1 MIEFKEYESSA
12 GKNPGPDLTPLIDMV
27 FLLLIFFLLTS
38 FLVSPSIR
46 VNLPKTTDAE
56 LTEKPEVIVTIL
68 NDGSL
73 LFNGRQATPQKL
85 SNMLRRSYAFQ
96 RTREVVIQSDR
107 EVAFKRVVEVMDIS
121 RNAGAE
127 NISFLV
133 ERRK

>member
-1 MIEFKEYESSA
+1 MIEFKEYESST
-12 GKNPGPDLTPLIDMV
+12 GKDPGPDLTPLIDMV

-46 VNLPKTTDAE
+46 VNLPQTTNAE
-56 LTEKPEVIVTIL
+56 ITEKPEVIVTIL

-73 LFNGRQATPQKL
+73 LFNGRQASVQKL
-85 SNMLRRSYAFQ
+85 SNMLRRSYAFR

-107 EVAFKRVVEVMDIS
+107 KVAFERVVEVMDIS

>member
-1 MIEFKEYESSA
+1 MIEFKEYEGSV
-12 GKNPGPDLTPLIDMV
+12 GKSPGPDLTPLIDMV

-38 FLVSPSIR
+38 FLVHPSIS
-46 VNLPKTTDAE
+46 VNLPQTTDAE

-68 NDGSL
+68 ENGRL
-73 LFNGRQATPQKL
+73 LFNGRQATLQKL
-85 SNMLRRSYAFQ
+85 SNMLRRSYTFQ

-107 EVAFKRVVEVMDIS
+107 EVTFERVVEVMDIS